1 MRPHEERDQCDGIA
15 VARPALDDC
24 FVLIVDDW
32 NWPELRMGTY
42 RAIKDASYSAACA
55 VEVRSSLDGSHVERG
70 DWHNGYFLAV
80 LAKSG

>member
-1 MRPHEERDQCDGIA
+1 
-15 VARPALDDC
+15 
-24 FVLIVDDW
+24 
-32 NWPELRMGTY
+32 MGTY